1 MKKGLFGMVLVPVAI
16 CAATLF
22 AQAPAQSAVEARSD
36 VAARARGAAR
46 VVVGAVE
53 DMHPRFDV
61 NEYGDR
67 LIITRATLRVEE
79 TLKGSHTDLV
89 DIDVEGGTIGDLTLK
104 VSDLPA
110 FHRGDRG
117 VFFLESSTTG
127 APRLHGRRLGLVRLD
142 EADRALASTITLAD
156 IRAAVRAAR

>member
-22 AQAPAQSAVEARSD
+22 AQTPARSAVAVRSD
-36 VAARARGAAR
+36 FAARARGAAR
-46 VVVGAVE
+46 VVVGAVV
-53 DMHPRFDV
+53 DMQPRFDV

-67 LIITRATLRVEE
+67 LIVTRTTLHVEE

-89 DIDVEGGTIGDLTLK
+89 DMDVEGGTIGDLTLK

-110 FHRGDRG
+110 LHRGDRG
-117 VFFLESSTTG
+117 VFFLESSSSSVQH
-127 APRLHGRRLGLVRLD
+127 LHGRHLGIVRLD
-142 EADRALASTITLAD
+142 ASDHELASTVTLAD